1 MAFIPSPSYSRRNWK
16 DGSSGGTPITAAYL
30 NNMEAGIADAATAA
44 QATAAEAAY
53 EHYEGRALSQLLAP
67 EIGSGALYDAL
78 HKRISAGNYSG
89 LRVGDYMD
97 VPLTATAGVTSQ
109 TSVRARI
116 AHFDPYY
123 QCGDSPKPRHIAFV
137 VDCIAVASD
146 AVGVANGSYL
156 MWNTANTNQGTAD
169 EKHPYLASNQK
180 KWEKLLEGC
189 MPAELMK
196 YVLTQRVL
204 LEERYS
210 ASGSLDDSNSWS
222 WADIGKLWSLSE
234 IEVYGQCVW
243 GTKGYS
249 VGFDCQFDYFRDTW
263 HRLPGGSRI
272 GWWLRSVRGGS
283 SSNVCDVNNHG
294 RADCYAA
301 TNDWIRPR
309 VGFLLG

>member
-1 MAFIPSPSYSRRNWK
+1 MAFIPSPTYSRKTWK
-16 DGSSGGTPITAAYL
+16 DGSSGATPITAASL
-30 NNMEAGIADAATAA
+30 NNIEAGIADSVSAA

-53 EHYEGRALSQLLAP
+53 GHYEGRALTQLLAS
-67 EIGSGALYDAL
+67 EIGSGTVYDAL

-97 VPLTATAGVTSQ
+97 EPLTATAGVTSQ

-123 QCGDSPKPRHIAFV
+123 QCGDNAKPHHIAFV
-137 VDCIAVASD
+137 TDAIAVAAD

-156 MWNTANTNQGTAD
+156 MWNTTNTNQGTAD
-169 EKHPYLASNQK
+169 EKHPYLASNLK

-189 MPAELMK
+189 MPAGLMK

-210 ASGSLDDSNSWS
+210 ASGALDDSNSWS

-234 IEVYGQCVW
+234 TEVYGQRVW
-243 GTKGYS
+243 GTQGYS
-249 VGFDCQFDYFRDTW
+249 VGFDCQFDYFKDTW
-263 HRLPGGSRI
+263 HRLPGGSRV
-272 GWWLRSVRGGS
+272 GWWLRSVGGGS
-283 SSNVCDVNNHG
+283 PSNVCGVNGDGDANY
-294 RADCYAA
+294 YAA
-301 TNDWIRPR
+301 TRDWLRPR